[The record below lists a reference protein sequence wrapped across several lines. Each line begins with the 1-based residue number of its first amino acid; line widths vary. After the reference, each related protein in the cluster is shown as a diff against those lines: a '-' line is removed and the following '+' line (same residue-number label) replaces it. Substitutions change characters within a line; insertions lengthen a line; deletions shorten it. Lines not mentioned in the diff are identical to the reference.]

1 MITEEMHV
9 ESFLIWMVHSP
20 VDIAKISWFKFDYTV
35 SMCND
40 KRQNTKWKIEFI
52 WRCQGYGP
60 RRLFLFEVLRFGYYQ
75 RVALNRVKHLFQIK
89 RN

>member
-40 KRQNTKWKIEFI
+40 NDRIQNEK
-52 WRCQGYGP
+52 YN
-60 RRLFLFEVLRFGYYQ
+60 LFD
-75 RVALNRVKHLFQIK
+75 VAKVRAPGAYFSLKF
-89 RN
+89 